1 MKQSDAQKKI
11 LDTVVTAMQENQNI
25 EKLTNRQIAERAGVN
40 SALINYYFKSKE
52 NLLLEAVNIC
62 MGNLF
67 EDIIQRTSTEADP
80 LRRLKEMIQG
90 IVSLGYKHYP
100 LVKIS
105 ILNELSDGGI
115 GTNKMI
121 QPILKEIF
129 QTEKSEY
136 ELKLIAAQL
145 LLPLQVIFLNADSY
159 QNYLQK
165 DLKSVEEEQEM
176 LVETIFKNL
185 SLVQ

>member
-1 MKQSDAQKKI
+1 MEQTDAKKRI
-11 LDTVVTAMQENQNI
+11 LDTVVAAMQGNENI

-67 EDIIQRTSTEADP
+67 EEIIQTTSIEDDP
-80 LRRLKEMIQG
+80 LIRLKLMIKG
-90 IVSLGYKHYP
+90 IVSLGYQHYP

-105 ILNELSDGGI
+105 ITNELSDGGVS
-115 GTNKMI
+115 TNKMI

-129 QTEKSEY
+129 QDRKSMY
-136 ELKLIAAQL
+136 ELKIIAAQL
-145 LLPLQVIFLNADSY
+145 LLPLQILFLNADHY

-165 DLKSVEEEQEM
+165 DLKTATAEQEL

-185 SLVQ
+185 SMDV